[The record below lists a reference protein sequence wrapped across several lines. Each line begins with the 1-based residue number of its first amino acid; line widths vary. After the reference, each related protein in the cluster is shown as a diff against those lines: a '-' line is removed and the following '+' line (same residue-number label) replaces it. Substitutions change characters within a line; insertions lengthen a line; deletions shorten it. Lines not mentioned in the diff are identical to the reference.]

1 MAEPLK
7 EMYNPHVLQQFA
19 EKVKLVYAPFE
30 IDSFLS
36 TIFDSSWDGLS
47 LKQRMRKIT
56 VALGEHLPTDY
67 PKALDVLL
75 TLGNEAQKGLFVVF
89 PDFIEVYGQEE
100 SDWDLSMKGLEYFT
114 QGSSAEFAVRP
125 FILSQP
131 ERMMA
136 QMKEWAVSDNE
147 HVRRLASEGCRPR
160 LPWGQALVLFKQDPI
175 PVLDVLELLKQDSS
189 LYVRKSVA
197 NNLNDIS
204 KDHPM
209 LVLETAK
216 DWKNQHAHTDWIIR
230 HGCRGLLRMEKPE
243 AYALFGYA
251 NVVEEKQLITN
262 GELAIE
268 PSVISIG
275 ESTTLS
281 WGLTINEQT
290 DKRIRVEYA
299 VDYIKANG
307 KQSRKKFLLVDHH
320 FSKPERINR
329 SRTIH
334 WANLSTRTHYPGMHQ
349 ISLIVNGV
357 SIAETS
363 IELTNETS
371 HSL

>member
-30 IDSFLS
+30 IDSFLNA
-36 TIFDSSWDGLS
+36 IFDASWDGLS

-230 HGCRGLLRMEKPE
+230 HGCAAYGWRNQKHMHCLGMRMLKRNSLQMGSWQSR
-243 AYALFGYA
+243 ASS
-251 NVVEEKQLITN
+251 QLVN
-262 GELAIE
+262 QQ
-268 PSVISIG
+268 
-275 ESTTLS
+275 TLS